1 VSAYTT
7 MGTVSSS
14 ALFGSLI
21 DLDVLDDQ
29 IASVETLG
37 IRVGFSIFEETK
49 KKLCALD
56 GPSSSA
62 DTESLACRNIPSA
75 LFIASQ

>member
-1 VSAYTT
+1 MSAYTT

-21 DLDVLDDQ
+21 DLDVLDNQ

-37 IRVGFSIFEETK
+37 IRVGFSIFEET
-49 KKLCALD
+49 
-56 GPSSSA
+56 
-62 DTESLACRNIPSA
+62 
-75 LFIASQ
+75 